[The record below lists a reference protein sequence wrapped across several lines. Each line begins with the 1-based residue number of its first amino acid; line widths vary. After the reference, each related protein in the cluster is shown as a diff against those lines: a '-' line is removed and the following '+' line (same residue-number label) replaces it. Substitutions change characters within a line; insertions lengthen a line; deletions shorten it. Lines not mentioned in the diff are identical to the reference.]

1 MIGRQYIHNCV
12 THHILIIILMMICSS
27 PLAYH
32 HQAHPWSDGLVPSP
46 PGGRSIWPVTGCSRS
61 IHIHLPSPLLHF
73 FILHMYAFTLNSYY
87 AYQLVSTFTDV
98 SLQTG
103 QYICVKHSQCNIQRF
118 HQKEDLL
125 KLMVVISLMWL
136 LLSVGFATRV
146 CSLECLDVVTLRA
159 HQWRKKREN
168 VYRVGIPKVSS
179 WWSVC
184 FCTASGTSIVYW
196 IGGRGQIFFFDLIQ
210 VIMPASILSLAQQM
224 LLSGSP
230 TAMNQVGWGTRLQ
243 MLPL

>member
-1 MIGRQYIHNCV
+1 
-12 THHILIIILMMICSS
+12 
-27 PLAYH
+27 
-32 HQAHPWSDGLVPSP
+32 
-46 PGGRSIWPVTGCSRS
+46 
-61 IHIHLPSPLLHF
+61 
-73 FILHMYAFTLNSYY
+73 
-87 AYQLVSTFTDV
+87 
-98 SLQTG
+98 
-103 QYICVKHSQCNIQRF
+103 
-118 HQKEDLL
+118 
-125 KLMVVISLMWL
+125 MVVISLMWL

-196 IGGRGQIFFFDLIQ
+196 IGGRGQIFFFE

-230 TAMNQVGWGTRLQ
+230 TAMKLKLLILKTFQECKTDWSRSWCGSWVQSWGRSWGRSSCWFGHWPVMKSFMRSVMRSVMGWFLAGYDMSRSVCLELPGLITNQWSLLGLVNMMMIEGGHAYQGPCDSSKAKGSTGQ
-243 MLPL
+243 GEIQ